1 MSGAALELESGSP
14 LLAFLRERF
23 DEPLLDSALTR
34 PLRDF
39 LARPGKALRARLVAV
54 AWELAGGRGEP
65 PPELPLAIELLHAG
79 SLIVDDIE
87 DGSTER
93 RGAPALH
100 VTAGLPTA
108 LNAANWLYFA
118 AMELVG
124 MLPLD
129 ERRALHALQRT
140 NALLLRC
147 HEGQA
152 LDVGV
157 RVSTLRQEEVEG
169 VARTISGR
177 KTGGLAALGT
187 TLAAICANAPARK
200 ELALER
206 FGISLGVALQL
217 LDDAGAVCCDD
228 RRAKGEED
236 LRNGRATWA
245 WALAA
250 QEADAATYRTLRR
263 FARDVEQG
271 RRDAAA
277 LRAALRPLVVD
288 SWRCAARAVLQEA
301 LATLRAGIGDC
312 RALREAAAIAHALEH
327 SYG

>member
-1 MSGAALELESGSP
+1 MSGAALEIEDESP

-34 PLRDF
+34 PLREF
-39 LARPGKALRARLVAV
+39 LARPGKGVRARLVAV

-65 PPELPLAIELLHAG
+65 PPQLPLAIELLHAG

-100 VTAGLPTA
+100 VRAGLPTA

-169 VARTISGR
+169 IAHAIAER

-187 TLAAICANAPARK
+187 TLAAICAHAPPHTER
-200 ELALER
+200 ALEE
-206 FGISLGVALQL
+206 FGGSIGVALQL

-228 RRAKGEED
+228 RCAKGEED

-250 QEADAATYRTLRR
+250 READAATYRMLRR
-263 FARDVEQG
+263 LARDVEQG
-271 RRDAAA
+271 TGDPAA
-277 LRAALRPLVVD
+277 LRGALRPFVAGA
-288 SWRCAARAVLQEA
+288 WRSAARAVLRDA
-301 LATLRAGIGDC
+301 LARLRAVVGEC
-312 RALREAAAIAHALEH
+312 RAVHEAAAIAHALEH